1 MSRVARHS
9 DFAPLSFR
17 DKAGA
22 FGNNVV
28 VGRKTWQG
36 KAAKPKQFEPGPSPD
51 SPTMGKTDFLNP
63 GSPGHI
69 QFALALC
76 LSAVCRVLKVEIVR
90 NFGLSRNLY
99 WGKAGHYKLATTAC
113 KLASANRPERLLTSN
128 LGAIAASGASIVAG
142 QLPVGLSM
150 QFVALADVADLVWRT
165 RRPKARQIISLTW
178 IGRAALA
185 AIKLL
190 CWIYGPTQRTT
201 HPKPA
206 PPLTGTLPARLSMVI
221 ARRCSPGSDSLMN

>member
-1 MSRVARHS
+1 MAEDYLMSRVARHS

-51 SPTMGKTDFLNP
+51 SPTMGKMDFLNP

-90 NFGLSRNLY
+90 NFGLSHNLLEHS
-99 WGKAGHYKLATTAC
+99 GPLQIGDNGLQTRVGQ
-113 KLASANRPERLLTSN
+113 SA
-128 LGAIAASGASIVAG
+128 
-142 QLPVGLSM
+142 
-150 QFVALADVADLVWRT
+150 
-165 RRPKARQIISLTW
+165 
-178 IGRAALA
+178 
-185 AIKLL
+185 
-190 CWIYGPTQRTT
+190 
-201 HPKPA
+201 
-206 PPLTGTLPARLSMVI
+206 
-221 ARRCSPGSDSLMN
+221 